1 MHPPLPKPRKAEQQ
15 IGMDQVQ
22 FMRSKPWGRR
32 WPRFSDRPG
41 PRRRGPIVTGTDFTS
56 ANQAQ
61 PHARLGAIAITVE
74 ELETAVGTSAPDV
87 PGASTADQRS
97 AALAARSTISPEVTH
112 AEPISTLQLSAGWT
126 RQRGMM
132 LALPRKSA

>member
-1 MHPPLPKPRKAEQQ
+1 
-15 IGMDQVQ
+15 MDQVQ

-41 PRRRGPIVTGTDFTS
+41 TRRRGPIVTGTGFTS

-61 PHARLGAIAITVE
+61 RHARLGAIAVGVE
-74 ELETAVGTSAPDV
+74 ELETVAGTSAPAV
-87 PGASTADQRS
+87 SGASAADQRLP
-97 AALAARSTISPEVTH
+97 ALAAGSTISPEVTD
-112 AEPISTLQLSAGWT
+112 AEPISTLQLSARWT
-126 RQRGMM
+126 RQRGKM